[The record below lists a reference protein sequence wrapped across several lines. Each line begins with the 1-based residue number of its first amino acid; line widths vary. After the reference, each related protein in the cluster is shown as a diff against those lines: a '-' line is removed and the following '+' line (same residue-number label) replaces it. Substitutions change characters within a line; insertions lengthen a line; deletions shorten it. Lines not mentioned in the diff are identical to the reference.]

1 MSLDFEQ
8 LGLLYLGGHVDNDGT
23 APASRPTLVES
34 KHLSTHAVIVGM
46 TGSGKTGLGA
56 VLLEEAAIDGIP
68 AIVIDPKGDLGNLLL
83 TFPGLDPAAIAPW
96 VPQDDTADAVAS
108 RMRAGLAE
116 WRQDPARIGAFE
128 GAVERAIYTPGSK
141 AGRGL
146 SILQGFDAPG
156 DDDSIDADEAR
167 RARAVA
173 LTSSLLGLAGIEGDP
188 VQSPE
193 HVLVSSVLL
202 HLWQQNPHL
211 DLGALLANIQN
222 PPFAKLGLMA
232 VDTVV
237 PPADR
242 QQIAMRLNTALSS
255 PALQG
260 FLEGEPLDVE
270 RLLYTA
276 EGKPRLAIIT
286 LAHLSDELR
295 MFFITL
301 LLNEVL
307 AWTRRQPGTTSLR
320 ALLYMDEVAG
330 YLPPVKMPPSK
341 APILTLLKQA
351 RAFGGGCVLA
361 TQNPVDVD
369 YKALGNAGIWFLGRL
384 QTERDKARVLE
395 GLEGNASATGSAFN
409 KASVDAALSSLPKRS
424 FYLHNVHAKA
434 PHVFQTRFALS
445 YLRGPLTPTELVR
458 LRTSGAPVPVTSA
471 PVAKP
476 APKSPTSS
484 LSTAASSA
492 SSPPPLPGGV
502 PVRFVGAG
510 GEHLPYLWAKTT
522 VQYKHAKSGVDVWQT
537 RHLLVPFVDDV
548 PAFDTVA
555 EASDEASWSSS
566 APSSSSS
573 FAPLPPLAARDKT
586 WAAWTK
592 NVAAAVVADL
602 PLVLQ
607 TSPATGVVSKPGEA
621 RGPFI
626 QRVAQRAR
634 ELRDLE
640 VEKLK
645 KTWDAKIVKAQT
657 ALDRAEQKAASLDQ
671 RRSAQ
676 TMGATVDVGI
686 SVLGALFGSR
696 RSVATAAGKAARS
709 ASRHMASG
717 EGIDAAN
724 AAVDAA
730 QAALT
735 QVQTDAEAAFEGVHE
750 RIVKGAAVLEELRI
764 PAKKVDVTVEACGLL
779 WVSDS
784 EAPPP

>member
-1 MSLDFEQ
+1 MSLDYEQ

-23 APASRPTLVES
+23 PPASRPTLVES
-34 KHLSTHAVIVGM
+34 KHLTTHAVIVGM

-96 VPQDDTADAVAS
+96 VPQDDSADAVAS

-116 WRQDPARIGAFE
+116 WRQDPARVGAFE

-173 LTSSLLGLAGIEGDP
+173 LTSSLLSLAGIEGDP

-341 APILTLLKQA
+341 APIMTLLKQA
-351 RAFGGGCVLA
+351 RAFGVGCVLA

-369 YKALGNAGIWFLGRL
+369 YKALSNAGIWFLGRL

-409 KASVDAALSSLPKRS
+409 KATVDAALSSLPKRS

-434 PHVFQTRFALS
+434 PQVFQTRFALS

-458 LRTSGAPVPVTSA
+458 LRTSGAPVPTPA
-471 PVAKP
+471 PASKP
-476 APKSPTSS
+476 APLRTPSN
-484 LSTAASSA
+484 ASSSNA
-492 SSPPPLPGGV
+492 SSPPPLPAGV

-510 GEHLPYLWAKTT
+510 GEHHPYLWAKTT
-522 VQYKHAKSGVDVWQT
+522 VQYKHAKSGVDIWQT

-555 EASDEASWSSS
+555 EASDEASWTAAPPSSS
-566 APSSSSS
+566 SSSSS

-586 WAAWTK
+586 WVAWTK

-645 KTWDAKIVKAQT
+645 KSWDAKIVKAQT
-657 ALDRAEQKAASLDQ
+657 ALDRAEQKAATLGQ

-686 SVLGALFGSR
+686 SVLGALFGFR
-696 RSVATAAGKAARS
+696 RSVATAAGKAAKS
-709 ASRHMASG
+709 ASRVMASG

-735 QVQTDAEAAFEGVHE
+735 QLQTDAEAAFEGVHE

-764 PAKKVDVTVEACGLL
+764 PAKKVDVTVETCGLL

-784 EAPPP
+784 EAPPT

>member
-1 MSLDFEQ
+1 MSLDYEQ

-23 APASRPTLVES
+23 SPASRPTLVES
-34 KHLSTHAVIVGM
+34 KHLTTHAVIVGM

-56 VLLEEAAIDGIP
+56 VLLEEAALDGIP

-83 TFPGLDPAAIAPW
+83 TFPSLDPSAIAPW
-96 VPQDDTADAVAS
+96 VPPDDTADAVAN

-330 YLPPVKMPPSK
+330 YLPPVKVPPSK
-341 APILTLLKQA
+341 APIMTLLKQA
-351 RAFGGGCVLA
+351 RAFGVGCVLA

-369 YKALGNAGIWFLGRL
+369 YKALSNAGIWFLGRL

-409 KASVDAALSSLPKRS
+409 KATVDAALSSLPKRS

-434 PHVFQTRFALS
+434 PQVFQTRFALS

-458 LRTSGAPVPVTSA
+458 LRSSAPVPA
-471 PVAKP
+471 
-476 APKSPTSS
+476 SPPTATSS
-484 LSTAASSA
+484 KSAATPSSSPSPSASS
-492 SSPPPLPGGV
+492 SSPPPLPAGV
-502 PVRFVGAG
+502 PVRFVGVG
-510 GEHLPYLWAKTT
+510 GEHHPYLWAKTT

-537 RHLLVPFVDDV
+537 RHLLVRFVDEV

-555 EASDEASWSSS
+555 EASDEGSWTAQPPS
-566 APSSSSS
+566 SSSSS

-645 KTWDAKIVKAQT
+645 KSWDAKIVKAQS
-657 ALDRAEQKAASLDQ
+657 ALDRAEQKAATLDQ

-696 RSVATAAGKAARS
+696 RSVATAAGKAAKS

-764 PAKKVDVTVEACGLL
+764 PAKKVDVTVETCGLL

-784 EAPPP
+784 PAPST